1 MTNAPD
7 DDARA
12 TVTQPVASQ
21 YATTAHQLPAQLPAG
36 ALPSAVALG
45 SVGSVPSLPIGED
58 GHTVVPMLRRDGA
71 WQPSTAFATARADVI
86 AAVLA
91 HIEEGATLTAACDVA
106 GIPVRTWSRW
116 CAQDEALAVDYAFS
130 LKIGAE
136 TLYWSMLDVA
146 RQARGA
152 KSSAEASG
160 YKLEVEALER
170 TAARMGGGK
179 FGDSQG
185 VSSKGDNG
193 QGGAPTAMVQQVI
206 IRYDQPKV
214 PRASDQKS
222 PSLGD
227 GSYSVDDDS

>member
-1 MTNAPD
+1 MTNDTRVHLMGVQVLP
-7 DDARA
+7 
-12 TVTQPVASQ
+12 TP
-21 YATTAHQLPAQLPAG
+21 TADQHL
-36 ALPSAVALG
+36 STVALG
-45 SVGSVPSLPIGED
+45 GVGAVPSLPIGED
-58 GHTVVPMLRRDGA
+58 GHSVVPMLRRDGA
-71 WQPSTAFATARADVI
+71 WQPASAFATARADVI

-116 CAQDEALAVDYAFS
+116 CAGDEALAVDYSFS

-179 FGDSQG
+179 FGDAQG
-185 VSSKGDNG
+185 VSSKGDSANG
-193 QGGAPTAMVQQVI
+193 SSAQPMVQQVI
-206 IRYDQPKV
+206 IRYDVAKP
-214 PRASDQKS
+214 PRLSDVQS
-222 PSLGD
+222 HAIGD
-227 GSYSVDDDS
+227 GSYVSDDDS